1 MKNKFLSIILA
12 ICVVLSA
19 AVMFSVP
26 AAAAGSSLTVKEK
39 SESTSTVVVEVS
51 LTGNTGYASLGF
63 DVIYDKAVLTPVSV
77 EVAGPADSV
86 GMTCGG
92 MDKDSGYTV
101 MVYGGDEVKA
111 DGSVCII
118 TFEKNSAVKDGT
130 TSAISL
136 VADAN
141 NCYDIEDNSIEVSA
155 GSTTLNLSSA
165 TAPTTNP
172 TPKPTNPPAK
182 PSVKPSQKPNYNN
195 GSVPTTL
202 EETTTEESTT
212 EELTTE
218 YIDVTEYPSY
228 QYEEAEKNEDDE
240 DDEDKSQMIK
250 RIIAIA
256 VIVICVGAVV
266 VLLLTR
272 KK

>member
-1 MKNKFLSIILA
+1 MKNKFFSILLTIA
-12 ICVVLSA
+12 VVFSTVAML
-19 AVMFSVP
+19 SVP
-26 AAAAGSSLTVKEK
+26 AAAAGSGFTVKEK

-63 DVIYDKAVLTPVSV
+63 DVAYDSAVLTPVSV

-86 GMTCGG
+86 GMTCTG
-92 MDKDSGYTV
+92 MSKDSGYTV
-101 MVYGGDEVKA
+101 VVYGGDEVKT

-118 TFEKNSAVKDGT
+118 TFEKNSSVKDGT

-141 NCYDIEDNSIEVSA
+141 NCYDIDDNSLEISSGSA
-155 GSTTLNLSSA
+155 TLNLSSA
-165 TAPTTNP
+165 TATT
-172 TPKPTNPPAK
+172 KPATTKPATTKAPAK
-182 PSVKPSQKPNYNN
+182 NPSKPVANN

-202 EETTTEESTT
+202 EETTTEEFTT
-212 EELTTE
+212 EEYTTIEYTTE
-218 YIDVTEYPSY
+218 YQSY
-228 QYEEAEKNEDDE
+228 EYEEADEKEDDE
-240 DDEDKSQMIK
+240 DEDKSQLIK
-250 RIIAIA
+250 RIVAIA
-256 VIVICVGAVV
+256 VIVLCVGAVV